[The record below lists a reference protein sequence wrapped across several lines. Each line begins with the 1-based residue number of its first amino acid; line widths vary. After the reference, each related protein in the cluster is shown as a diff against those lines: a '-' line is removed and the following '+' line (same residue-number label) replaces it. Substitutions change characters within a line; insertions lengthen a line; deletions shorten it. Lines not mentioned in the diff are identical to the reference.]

1 VASVIV
7 PTSASAISLQT
18 KQILDVQSEL
28 QRAAE
33 GNTHFLSK
41 AGVHNKMVC
50 GLSSA
55 GTLILQE
62 TLGCFVGWYILQ
74 ETLGCFVVCLGVGVS
89 SEARAGEE
97 VHAARRADPL

>member
-1 VASVIV
+1 MASVIV

-41 AGVHNKMVC
+41 AGVHNKMVG

-62 TLGCFVGWYILQ
+62 TLGCFVGR
-74 ETLGCFVVCLGVGVS
+74 GVGVS
-89 SEARAGEE
+89 SEERAGEE
-97 VHAARRADPL
+97 VHATRRADPL

>member
-1 VASVIV
+1 MASVIV

-41 AGVHNKMVC
+41 AGVHNKMVG

-62 TLGCFVGWYILQ
+62 TLGCFV
-74 ETLGCFVVCLGVGVS
+74 VCRGVGVS